1 MEYLEERN
9 VYLHD
14 VVYIRNRND
23 NERYINY
30 DIVISHSIGRNDDW
44 IIISGRE
51 LQNGYKRSLI
61 KIDEVFRDIWKIP
74 INHRLCVNA
83 KKIAYE
89 YFKTISSFG
98 FELNPK

>member
-1 MEYLEERN
+1 MDHLEERN
-9 VYLHD
+9 AYLRT

-23 NERYINY
+23 NERYMHYSIALS
-30 DIVISHSIGRNDDW
+30 DSIGRQDGVLILD
-44 IIISGRE
+44 GTDLE
-51 LQNGYKRSLI
+51 MGYKRSLQ
-61 KIDEVFRDIWKIP
+61 KINEVFHDLWKIP